1 MQMRKKVDKNMGD
14 SYREILVK
22 RETTMGDKL
31 KKAALIGFTA
41 LFFVAGIMITPIFLI
56 AGLVLAVVSYVLIPR
71 MDLEF
76 EYLYVNGELDID
88 KIMSKQK
95 RKKCGSYDM
104 NLMEIMAPSNS
115 HALDSYKNKQGAK
128 VKDYTS
134 GKPDVPSYML
144 VFNLDNG
151 QEIIKV
157 DLDEAMVGD
166 IRRIAPRK
174 VQQY

>member
-1 MQMRKKVDKNMGD
+1 MGD

-22 RETTMGDKL
+22 RETKMGDKI
-31 KKAALIGFTA
+31 KKAALIGCTA
-41 LFFVAGIMITPIFLI
+41 LFLVSGILIWPLFLVV
-56 AGLVLAVVSYVLIPR
+56 GLVLGIVSYVLIPR
-71 MDLEF
+71 LDLEF

-88 KIMSKQK
+88 KIMSRQK

-115 HALDSYKNKQGAK
+115 HALDSYKNRQGIK
-128 VKDYTS
+128 MKDYTS
-134 GKPDVPSYML
+134 GKHDVPSYTM
-144 VFNLDNG
+144 VFNMDNR

-157 DLDEAMVGD
+157 ELDEAIVGD

-174 VQQY
+174 VNLY